1 MWWPAA
7 FSQTCL
13 PVVTAIMWD
22 YYFFFSHA
30 KTFQVLH
37 ADIWSSRSRF
47 LPTAC
52 FHLLNDKQINSTDK
66 QHPPPTP
73 TSNVCRWTH
82 MATVGS
88 KKDPVERS
96 PRCNKTCWSVR
107 SHPSIFTPES
117 ISRWDET
124 LLYGMNKGIR
134 WEERSSC
141 EGVSKWLCRFVSEG
155 QRSQRRC
162 IKGKEDGECIHV
174 QSDPS
179 WSTCGWGVGGDLCNM
194 FSIT

>member
-1 MWWPAA
+1 MTRCIFTDLSACCN
-7 FSQTCL
+7 SNHVRL
-13 PVVTAIMWD
+13 LL
-22 YYFFFSHA
+22 FFFPSQKLFRSNMQTSEALGLVSSQQHVFIYW
-30 KTFQVLH
+30 TT
-37 ADIWSSRSRF
+37 SRSI
-47 LPTAC
+47 A
-52 FHLLNDKQINSTDK
+52 QISNT
-66 QHPPPTP
+66 PPTP

-88 KKDPVERS
+88 KKDPVKHS

-117 ISRWDET
+117 ISWWDET
-124 LLYGMNKGIR
+124 LLYGMNKRIR

-141 EGVSKWLCRFVSEG
+141 EGVSKWVCRFVSEG

-179 WSTCGWGVGGDLCNM
+179 WSTCGWGGWDLCNM